1 MLHGM
6 KALYLAVVL
15 LGSGFV
21 MADPVAELAGLQV
34 VYDSAEKE
42 FDGFRTFNMEEGH
55 KVALIVR
62 STSKPMIGF
71 DEDKAQITIGGA
83 KTKSG
88 YFSSDMSLSED
99 KKSMKLEFD
108 TKGKAQP
115 NAKGELE
122 VKGTLPVTLASTKAE
137 IRSAA
142 FQVKVGEAIVFP
154 ADQKGLPTLKIKK
167 VGKPDFGDDV
177 LSIEFSTDMK
187 MDGFAGVRFL
197 TKDGKE
203 VKSENGGSSWMS
215 FNGKGSGDVSYSFSA
230 KQDELIMV
238 LESWT
243 DKEEKIITVDLKA
256 SLTGK

>member
-1 MLHGM
+1 
-6 KALYLAVVL
+6 
-15 LGSGFV
+15 

-34 VYDSAEKE
+34 VYDSGEKD

-62 STSKPMIGF
+62 STAKPMVGF

-83 KTKSG
+83 KSKTGFFMSNMS
-88 YFSSDMSLSED
+88 FSDD
-99 KKSMKLEFD
+99 QKSMKLEFE
-108 TKGKAQP
+108 TKGKVQP

-122 VKGTLPVTLASTKAE
+122 VKGKLPVTIASTKAE

-142 FQVKVGEAIVFP
+142 FIVKAGEAIVFP
-154 ADQKGLPTLKIKK
+154 ADQKALPTLKITKS
-167 VGKPDFGDDV
+167 GKPNYGDNV
-177 LSIEFSTDMK
+177 LAIEFSTNMK
-187 MDGFAGVRFL
+187 MDGFAGVKFL

-203 VKSENGGSSWMS
+203 VKSNKGGSSWMG
-215 FNGKGSGDVSYSFSA
+215 FNGNGSGTVEYEFSA
-230 KQDELIMV
+230 KQEELIMV

-243 DKEEKIITVDLKA
+243 DKEEKIIEVDLKA

>member
-1 MLHGM
+1 
-6 KALYLAVVL
+6 
-15 LGSGFV
+15 

-34 VYDSAEKE
+34 VYDSAEKD

-62 STSKPMIGF
+62 SKDKPMVGF
-71 DEDKAQITIGGA
+71 DEEKAEMTIGGA
-83 KTKSG
+83 KAESG
-88 YFSSDMSLSED
+88 FFMSNMSFSDD

-108 TKGKAQP
+108 TQGKVQP

-122 VKGTLPVTLASTKAE
+122 VKGKLPVTLASTKAE

-154 ADQKGLPTLKIKK
+154 ADQKDVPTLKINKS
-167 VGKPDFGDDV
+167 GKPEFGDDV
-177 LSIEFSTDMK
+177 LSIEFSTNMK
-187 MDGFAGVRFL
+187 LDGFAGVKFL
-197 TKDGKE
+197 SKDGKE
-203 VKSENGGSSWMS
+203 VKSDKGGTTWMS
-215 FNGKGSGDVSYSFSA
+215 FGGKGSGEIDYSFPA
-230 KQDELIMV
+230 KHDELIMV

-243 DKEEKIITVDLKA
+243 DKEEKIIEVDLKA

>member
-1 MLHGM
+1 MHGM
-6 KALYLAVVL
+6 KVLSLAVVL
-15 LGSGFV
+15 LGSSLV

-34 VYDSAEKE
+34 VYDSGEKD

-55 KVALIVR
+55 KVAFIVR
-62 STSKPMIGF
+62 SKGKPMVGF
-71 DEDKAQITIGGA
+71 DKDKAEMMIGGA
-83 KTKSG
+83 KAKPGFFMSNMS
-88 YFSSDMSLSED
+88 FSDD

-108 TKGKAQP
+108 TTGKVQP

-122 VKGTLPVTLASTKAE
+122 VKGKLPVTLASTKAE

-142 FQVKVGEAIVFP
+142 FQVKAGEAIVFP

-167 VGKPDFGDDV
+167 TGKPSYGDNV

-187 MDGFAGVRFL
+187 MDGFAGVKFL

-203 VKSENGGSSWMS
+203 VESKDGGSSWMT
-215 FNGKGSGDVSYSFSA
+215 FGSKTSGTVEYEFPA
-230 KQDELIMV
+230 KQQELIMV
-238 LESWT
+238 IETWA
-243 DKEEKIITVDLKA
+243 DKEEKIIQVDLKA